1 MWSPT
6 VSPAGTAATAPRA
19 ARRCRRPPARPVRSG
34 GRLARALATGYLAA
48 GLMAAP
54 HPALAAEGKIG
65 IIGDSMSAGTHS
77 RDTCGRYDMVRC
89 LEERGGLH
97 DRGWSHAGGRHSW
110 SIASRLGF
118 GPGQVVDA
126 SEDGEEWKD
135 ALGQAEQV
143 TADGAVNTV
152 FINLGAND
160 ICQNR
165 GHDYS
170 GDLQVIA
177 GHINA
182 TLQLLTGRLP
192 AGSEIFWTGVLDV
205 NRLHDLMRRR
215 DHNLLFESCQA
226 TWDLDAN
233 QIKEG
238 AAADACDH
246 YFGADAC
253 ELLSREEEARDLLA
267 ELFLEIFLESMK
279 VEEGPCGKLLSS
291 RSTAQD
297 RLEVRQ
303 FTRELNRLM
312 AEKAAQFDGINGIS
326 VHYNDR
332 VFDAVETLQPEHVSH
347 FDCYHPSRAGQLYLS
362 DAIWRGF
369 NRGSTQAN
377 DLLTE
382 DFAAP
387 DYCRAAQGNW
397 RSCWVEVGDDDD
409 PGSGDVRV
417 GEQRLRIRNREQ
429 SLVRALP
436 PGDYDRAW
444 LAFNWARLDLEN
456 VGDYVTAEVS
466 GDGGRTWNEIDRF
479 QGDADDFGLHR
490 GSYYDISPYVSG
502 DTRIRFRSSS
512 RFGSN
517 DRVVIDN
524 VRVITWRTA
533 PSDDLAPNVSG
544 DDFARLY
551 GYREQRLH
559 VLNNDGPDA
568 GLVDITPPE
577 HGTAYIDGESIRYTA
592 TRGFTGLDPFGY
604 RAVDGTGAISERQ
617 VGLAVEPASLAQAL
631 AARLAREPEF
641 LAGFR
646 EQLTAQ
652 LQAEPEGELALQL
665 REALTRLLE
674 ENPWVRRRFT
684 AALRV
689 AAADAPVDLYVF
701 AGDDNLQGVTENGSF
716 DEAAARTLEQALR
729 RETDNTV
736 IVMNCSVAGSSAA
749 QWSSSDA
756 PDGESAPYLNPPR
769 DTRLGA
775 TCVDAIAGILRG
787 GGATL
792 RGLAVGLGSSDAL
805 LATLQGQADLV
816 DHWQRNVLQL
826 IDGVRSRF
834 GAGVR
839 VVLLETPPPRASNA
853 SLNDAWQRL
862 REQQR
867 ALLTYRLGRVN
878 GDDLE
883 TWDDGSVFPR
893 FTSDAQAGLGTRLAE
908 AFLDPDQPVLG
919 AIGDCTPQT
928 PCFPGTAQRIEPALC
943 ERGNFFR
950 RDREA
955 GRVLCDQHG
964 GSLHALAA
972 ACGGCLDLRAIAAEL
987 GVGIVTAST
996 APDLLPTFYMP
1007 QWLDGQPLSTLP
1019 YDDPYTP
1026 APVGRC
1032 GWQDPEASTFVAPPG
1047 GHRYRVETLFAEN
1060 CRADERSGCG
1070 LLLSPQTAV
1079 RDRATASFDIT
1090 AGSCRRIVV
1099 GNGG

>member
-1 MWSPT
+1 
-6 VSPAGTAATAPRA
+6 V
-19 ARRCRRPPARPVRSG
+19 
-34 GRLARALATGYLAA
+34 LATLSLAA
-48 GLMAAP
+48 GLVAAP
-54 HPALAAEGKIG
+54 CPALAAEGKIG

-77 RDTCGRYDMVRC
+77 HDTCGRYDMVRC

-97 DRGWSHAGGRHSW
+97 DRGWSHGGGRHSW

-135 ALGQAEQV
+135 ALQQAERV
-143 TADGAVNTV
+143 AADGAVNTV

-177 GHINA
+177 GHIDA
-182 TLQLLTGRLP
+182 TLQVLTDRLP
-192 AGSEIFWTGVLDV
+192 PGSEIFWTGVLDV
-205 NRLHDLMRRR
+205 NRLYDLMRRR

-233 QIKEG
+233 RIKEG

-253 ELLSREEEARDLLA
+253 ELLSRQDEARDLLA
-267 ELFLEIFLESMK
+267 ELFLEILLDSVK
-279 VEEGPCGKLLSS
+279 VEEGPCGKLLSG

-312 AEKAAQFDGINGIS
+312 AEKAGQFDGINGVQ

-369 NRGSTQAN
+369 NRGTTQAH
-377 DLLTE
+377 DLLAE
-382 DFAAP
+382 DFATP
-387 DYCRAAQGNW
+387 DYCRATQANW

-409 PGSGDVRV
+409 PDSGDVRV
-417 GEQRLRIRNREQ
+417 GEQRLRIRNRER
-429 SLVRALP
+429 SLVRVLP

-456 VGDYVTAEVS
+456 AGDYVTAEVS
-466 GDGGRTWNEIDRF
+466 SDGGRTWNEIDRF

-533 PSDDLAPNVSG
+533 PGDDLAANASG

-551 GYREQRLH
+551 GYRERALH

-568 GLVDITPPE
+568 GLVEISPPE
-577 HGTAYIDGESIRYTA
+577 HGVAYLDGEVIRYTPA
-592 TRGFTGLDPFGY
+592 RGFAGLDPFGY
-604 RAVDGTGAISERQ
+604 RSVDGAGAVSERQ
-617 VGLAVEPASLAQAL
+617 VGLAVEPASLEQAL

-641 LAGFR
+641 FAEFR

-652 LQAEPEGELALQL
+652 LLAEPEGDLARQF

-674 ENPWVRRRFT
+674 EDPWLRRRFT
-684 AALRV
+684 AALR
-689 AAADAPVDLYVF
+689 AAGADAPVDLYVF
-701 AGDDNLQGVTENGSF
+701 AGDDNLQGITENGDF
-716 DEAAARTLEQALR
+716 DEVAARRFEQALG
-729 RETDNTV
+729 RETDHAV
-736 IVMNCSVAGSSAA
+736 IVMNCAVAGSSAA
-749 QWSSSDA
+749 QWSASDS
-756 PDGESAPYLNPPR
+756 PDGESSAPYLNPPR
-769 DTRLGA
+769 DTHLGA
-775 TCVDAIAGILRG
+775 TCVDAIAGIVRG
-787 GGATL
+787 GRATL
-792 RGLAVGLGSSDAL
+792 RGLVVGLGGSDAL
-805 LATLQGQADLV
+805 LATLQGQAALV
-816 DHWQRNVLQL
+816 DDWQRNVQQL

-834 GAGVR
+834 GADVR
-839 VVLLETPPPRASNA
+839 VVMLETPPPRTSNE
-853 SLNDAWQRL
+853 SLQDAWQRL
-862 REQQR
+862 RDQQR
-867 ALLTYRLGRVN
+867 ELLTYRFGRVD

-893 FTSDAQAGLGTRLAE
+893 LTGAAQAGLGMRLAE

-919 AIGDCTPQT
+919 STGGCTPQT
-928 PCFPGTAQRIEPALC
+928 PCFPGTAYRIEPALC
-943 ERGNFFR
+943 ESGNFFR
-950 RDREA
+950 RNREA
-955 GRVLCDQHG
+955 GRILCDQHG

-972 ACGGCLDLRAIAAEL
+972 ACGGCVDLRAIAAQL

-1007 QWLDGQPLSTLP
+1007 QWLGGQPLPTLP
-1019 YDDPYTP
+1019 WDDPYTP
-1026 APVGRC
+1026 APAGRC
-1032 GWQDPEASTFVAPPG
+1032 GWQDPEASTFVAAPG
-1047 GHRYRVETLFAEN
+1047 RHRYRVDTLFAEN
-1060 CRADERSGCG
+1060 CREQERSGCG
-1070 LLLSPQTAV
+1070 LLLSPESAL
-1079 RDRATASFDIT
+1079 RDRVETGFNVT
-1090 AGSCRRIVV
+1090 AGSCRRLSV
-1099 GNGG
+1099 GHGG